1 MPSLLLNP
9 RLLLPLT
16 LHLRLQVALRRAWAA
31 EASRVSVLISV
42 LSSIW
47 FTLQIVVCNLPV
59 PNRRSLILGV
69 ILVFWWLIY
78 LLYTRY
84 GLGTVQRETSCH
96 RTGSAGSIVMYCCA
110 FSLSLYTWY
119 TGTVVNCRLLLLI
132 LLLLL
137 LLSVHYYFINSTVR
151 ARCEIAR

>member
-9 RLLLPLT
+9 TLLLPLT
-16 LHLRLQVALRRAWAA
+16 LHLRLEVALRREWAA

-42 LSSIW
+42 LPSIW

-84 GLGTVQRETSCH
+84 GLGTVYNVRRRVIGQGAQAASSCTAA
-96 RTGSAGSIVMYCCA
+96 RSVYPYIP
-110 FSLSLYTWY
+110 
-119 TGTVVNCRLLLLI
+119 GTLVLL
-132 LLLLL
+132 
-137 LLSVHYYFINSTVR
+137 
-151 ARCEIAR
+151 